1 MENSRYEIQRKINED
16 KFSTTFKAYDKK
28 LNRYL
33 SFKDYNDKKYFDSL
47 SNNLKSLSNLHH
59 PNILEMYDLMISSN
73 NKCFLTYEF
82 FDGISLDNL
91 FKRKNVSESFILD
104 ILRKI
109 LLSLIYSENN
119 GIFFGNLRIYNMLVD
134 ENNNLKIDIFKNF
147 DGKNFGDSTS
157 QLNYNIS
164 VLLEILENSN
174 IDIENSNLNSFYQK
188 LRNNSYDDTQGIM
201 KDLNEINNYKM
212 TGSNNDSIDNT
223 IKLDL
228 KNEHE
233 KNMSYKIDENLFEE
247 EEIKNKKKSHNYLK
261 SFLVY
266 FTSVLL
272 AFFAA
277 AVIIF
282 CYNLRP
288 KAPDYVGK
296 NLRLAVDQ
304 ATANDIELV
313 VDKSVSVDKSDFNKY
328 VVIGQSPKVGDKLL
342 FKKKIKVE
350 LGLEKEDTMI
360 NLIGLNLKKA
370 KKEISNLGV
379 NVKKVRYKKSSVYDE
394 GVVIAQSIDAGR
406 KIQNGD
412 FITITV
418 SSGKARKTET
428 VEDEYTPPEENVRP
442 DEDET
447 ENSSVDNNDSNSD
460 NNQESDNENTRKNDN
475 NSGE

>member
-33 SFKDYNDKKYFDSL
+33 SFKEYNDKKYFDSL

-104 ILRKI
+104 ILKKI

-147 DGKNFGDSTS
+147 DGENFGDSTS
-157 QLNYNIS
+157 QLNHNIS

-188 LRNNSYDDTQGIM
+188 LKNNSYDDTQGIM

-282 CYNLRP
+282 YYNLRP

-342 FKKKIKVE
+342 FKKRIKVE

-360 NLIGLNLKKA
+360 NLIGLN
-370 KKEISNLGV
+370 
-379 NVKKVRYKKSSVYDE
+379 
-394 GVVIAQSIDAGR
+394 
-406 KIQNGD
+406 
-412 FITITV
+412 
-418 SSGKARKTET
+418 
-428 VEDEYTPPEENVRP
+428 
-442 DEDET
+442 
-447 ENSSVDNNDSNSD
+447 
-460 NNQESDNENTRKNDN
+460 
-475 NSGE
+475 

>member
-1 MENSRYEIQRKINED
+1 
-16 KFSTTFKAYDKK
+16 
-28 LNRYL
+28 
-33 SFKDYNDKKYFDSL
+33 
-47 SNNLKSLSNLHH
+47 
-59 PNILEMYDLMISSN
+59 
-73 NKCFLTYEF
+73 
-82 FDGISLDNL
+82 
-91 FKRKNVSESFILD
+91 
-104 ILRKI
+104 
-109 LLSLIYSENN
+109 
-119 GIFFGNLRIYNMLVD
+119 
-134 ENNNLKIDIFKNF
+134 
-147 DGKNFGDSTS
+147 
-157 QLNYNIS
+157 
-164 VLLEILENSN
+164 
-174 IDIENSNLNSFYQK
+174 
-188 LRNNSYDDTQGIM
+188 LRNNSYDDIQAIM
-201 KDLNEINNYKM
+201 KDLNKIDNYKM
-212 TGSNNDSIDNT
+212 TGSNNESIDNT

-247 EEIKNKKKSHNYLK
+247 EIKNKRKSHNYLK

-272 AFFAA
+272 AFIAA
-277 AVIIF
+277 AAIIF
-282 CYNLRP
+282 YYNLRP

-370 KKEISNLGV
+370 KKELSNLGL

-394 GVVIAQSIDAGR
+394 GVVIDQSIEAGR
-406 KIQNGD
+406 NIKNGD

-428 VEDEYTPPEENVRP
+428 VEDEYTPPEENERP
-442 DEDET
+442 NEDET
-447 ENSSVDNNDSNSD
+447 DNSSVDNNDSNSD

>member
-33 SFKDYNDKKYFDSL
+33 SFKEYNDKKYFDSL
-47 SNNLKSLSNLHH
+47 ANNLKSLSNLHH
-59 PNILEMYDLMISSN
+59 PNILEMYDLMISSDD
-73 NKCFLTYEF
+73 KCFLTYEF

-91 FKRKNVSESFILD
+91 FKRKDVSESFLLD

-109 LLSLIYSENN
+109 ILSLIYSENN

-147 DGKNFGDSTS
+147 DGENFGNSEA
-157 QLNYNIS
+157 QLNHNINL
-164 VLLEILENSN
+164 LLEILENYN
-174 IDIENSNLNSFYQK
+174 IDIENSIFNSFYQN

-247 EEIKNKKKSHNYLK
+247 EIKNKKKSHNYLK

-277 AVIIF
+277 AAIIF
-282 CYNLRP
+282 YYNLRP

-370 KKEISNLGV
+370 KKELSNLGV

-418 SSGKARKTET
+418 SSGKIRKTET
-428 VEDEYTPPEENVRP
+428 IEDEYTPPEENERP
-442 DEDET
+442 NEDET
-447 ENSSVDNNDSNSD
+447 DNSSINNNHSNSN
-460 NNQESDNENTRKNDN
+460 NNQEFDNENTRKNDN

>member
-91 FKRKNVSESFILD
+91 FKRKNVSEPFILD

-134 ENNNLKIDIFKNF
+134 EKNNLKIDIFKNF

-418 SSGKARKTET
+418 SSGKIRKTET
-428 VEDEYTPPEENVRP
+428 IEDEYTPPEENERP
-442 DEDET
+442 NEDET
-447 ENSSVDNNDSNSD
+447 DNSSINNNDSNSN
-460 NNQESDNENTRKNDN
+460 NNQEFDNENTRKNEN